1 MMKVLKYSLT
11 ILLALSFAQAVAQPG
26 SGPGSWERRRGP
38 RREKM
43 RERIETIK
51 IWQLTDEVGLTTE
64 QSERFF
70 PIYNRH
76 QDDHR
81 KLEEEKFSLLRSLD
95 SLSEKSDVPDSQIKK
110 TIDQLTE
117 IDGRMIALRKS
128 FLNEISGVLSIKQ
141 VAKLLV
147 FEEQFRRRLQN
158 HIDEIRRGMG
168 ERRRD
173 LPE

>member
-1 MMKVLKYSLT
+1 MKLLKYSFM
-11 ILLALSFAQAVAQPG
+11 ILLSLSFSQAAAQPG
-26 SGPGSWERRRGP
+26 SGPGPWEGKGP
-38 RREKM
+38 RREEM
-43 RERIETIK
+43 RKRIETIK
-51 IWQLTDEVGLTTE
+51 IWQLTDEVGLTSE

-70 PIYNRH
+70 PIYNKH

-81 KLEEEKFSLLRSLD
+81 KLEDEKLSILRDLE
-95 SLSEKSDVPDSQIKK
+95 SLSEKSDVSDNEIKK

-117 IDGRMIALRKS
+117 IDSKMIILRKE
-128 FLNEISGVLSIKQ
+128 FLNEVSGVLSIKQ

-147 FEEQFRRRLQN
+147 FEEQFRRRIQD
-158 HIDEIRRGMG
+158 HIRKIRRGMG